1 MELCEHVRV
10 LLPFNRQCSA
20 VPKRRTTLL
29 RANGSQFNIQHSTFN
44 IQHFA
49 FRSRPMFC
57 TGDPKGAAYAG
68 HFCPLPSAFRPPRHG
83 EPMYRLTSNTPS
95 FVFLPTRTFAL
106 ASSLPGVS
114 MRTPVDSSIFLL
126 LSCISV
132 APLF

>member
-29 RANGSQFNIQHSTFN
+29 RANGTQFNIQHSTFN

-57 TGDPKGAAYAG
+57 TGAPKAAPYAV
-68 HFCPLPSAFRPPRHG
+68 HFCPLPSAFSPPRPAG
-83 EPMYRLTSNTPS
+83 PLAQLTSNIP
-95 FVFLPTRTFAL
+95 FPDY
-106 ASSLPGVS
+106 
-114 MRTPVDSSIFLL
+114 PV
-126 LSCISV
+126 LSRV
-132 APLF
+132 A